1 MSSKPPVEAERYW
14 RISTALGAASVL
26 TDAVIYARVGSRW
39 SLAFVALTVGA
50 MAVST
55 FMRWRFRRSKARAE
69 ATLARLRAEQAWGE
83 AVADRAI
90 EAALAARRASGRRPN

>member
-39 SLAFVALTVGA
+39 SLAFVALTVG
-50 MAVST
+50 T
-55 FMRWRFRRSKARAE
+55 
-69 ATLARLRAEQAWGE
+69 
-83 AVADRAI
+83 
-90 EAALAARRASGRRPN
+90 